1 MLLILSGIKPMQPS
15 LRRERCAAAISACR
29 LLLAGLV
36 LSLTACGFHLEGA
49 LPAGQAI
56 AVTHVESV
64 EPHSEFFLALSDA
77 LSSRG
82 VRLDQG
88 DAVTPVTLKILEDIT
103 GQRVLSVSARNIPRE
118 YEVFYSVRFSLETG
132 QERLLEPQSIVV
144 TRSYTYDETQVLGKN
159 TEEDVVRRT
168 LAADLARQVVRRLVA
183 VPASNPTPTS

>member
-1 MLLILSGIKPMQPS
+1 MLIMLSGIKPMQPS
-15 LRRERCAAAISACR
+15 PRSEQCAAAVSARC

-36 LSLTACGFHLEGA
+36 LSLAACGFHLEGT
-49 LPAGQAI
+49 LPVEQAV

-82 VRLDQG
+82 VRLDQSSV
-88 DAVTPVTLKILEDIT
+88 ATAVTLKILEDIT

-118 YEVFYSVRFSLETG
+118 YEVFYSVRFSLESG
-132 QERLLEPQSIVV
+132 EGRLLEPQSIVV

-168 LAADLARQVVRRLVA
+168 LAADLARQVVRRLAA
-183 VPASNPTPTS
+183 VPASSPTPTS

>member
-1 MLLILSGIKPMQPS
+1 MLIMLSGIKPMQPS
-15 LRRERCAAAISACR
+15 LRSEQCAAASWVRC
-29 LLLAGLV
+29 LLLTGLV
-36 LSLTACGFHLEGA
+36 LSLAACGFHLEGA
-49 LPAGQAI
+49 LPAEQPI

-64 EPHSEFFLALSDA
+64 EPHSEFFLALTDA

-88 DAVTPVTLKILEDIT
+88 NVATPVTLKILEDVT

-118 YEVFYSVRFSLETG
+118 YEVFYSVRFSLENG
-132 QERLLEPQSIVV
+132 ESRLLEPQSIVV

-168 LAADLARQVVRRLVA
+168 LAADLARQVVRRLA
-183 VPASNPTPTS
+183 AIPASTPTPTS